1 MATRCYAVRESRRR
15 VLHLTWI
22 PVDMETP
29 LCVVLILRHL
39 AHAGRTKCISR
50 QGGLASS
57 GRFCVR
63 LFSAYAFKGHRLL
76 GRETQIEGR
85 LFASTIWLYST

>member
-1 MATRCYAVRESRRR
+1 MTARCYAIRESWRR

-29 LCVVLILRHL
+29 LCVVVILWHL
-39 AHAGRTKCISR
+39 AHVGRTKCIFR
-50 QGGLASS
+50 QGGLVSS
-57 GRFCVR
+57 GQFCVR
-63 LFSAYAFKGHRLL
+63 LFSAYASKGRRLL

-85 LFASTIWLYST
+85 LFASTI